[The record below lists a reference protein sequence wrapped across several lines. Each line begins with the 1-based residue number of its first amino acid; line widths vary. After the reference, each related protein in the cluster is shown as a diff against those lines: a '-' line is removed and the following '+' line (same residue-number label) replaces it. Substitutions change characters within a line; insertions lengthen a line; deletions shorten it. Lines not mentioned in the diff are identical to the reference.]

1 MANKTTKNENFA
13 PASMKLEEAMAR
25 LDEVV
30 AALDSEQTDLE
41 RALALYEEGVGL
53 VRVCRERLSEAD
65 RTVRML
71 RLNSDGEIVETEMSV
86 REDKGE

>member
-1 MANKTTKNENFA
+1 MANKTTKNENSA

>member
-1 MANKTTKNENFA
+1 MANKSIKAE
-13 PASMKLEEAMAR
+13 MKLEDAMRR

-41 RALALYEEGVGL
+41 RALALYEEGVRL
-53 VRVCRERLSEAD
+53 VRICRERLEDAD
-65 RTVRML
+65 RTIRQL
-71 RLNSDGEIVETEMSV
+71 KLNSDGEISEVEMTV

>member
-1 MANKTTKNENFA
+1 MANKSIMAERLTE
-13 PASMKLEEAMAR
+13 SMKLEDAMRR

-41 RALALYEEGVGL
+41 RALSLYEEGVSL
-53 VRVCRERLSEAD
+53 VRICRERLDDAE

-71 RLNSDGEIVETEMSV
+71 KLNSDGEITEM
-86 REDKGE
+86 EMNIQ